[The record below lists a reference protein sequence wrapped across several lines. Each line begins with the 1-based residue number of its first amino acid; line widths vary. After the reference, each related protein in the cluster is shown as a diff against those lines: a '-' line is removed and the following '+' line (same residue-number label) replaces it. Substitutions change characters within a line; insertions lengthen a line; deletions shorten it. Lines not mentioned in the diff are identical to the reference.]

1 MADTTHSPTPA
12 KGWKIDKAW
21 VAIVL
26 IPLVL
31 AVFEPAEVWPMIT
44 FALTALMHTA
54 PFILFAILAVAY
66 LKSTGAENLLARA
79 FAGREVRMIVLAAL
93 AGGLSP
99 FCSCE
104 VIPFIAALL
113 AVGAPLSAVM
123 AFWLSSPLMDP
134 AMFAITAGTLGT
146 GFAVAKTIAAVSIGL
161 FGGFTVKAMAKTVLF
176 SDPLKNTPAK
186 ACCASSGC
194 GAGSAADVY
203 AGEVNWRFWQQADRR
218 TTFRDTAFEN
228 LMFLGKWLLLAYM
241 IEALMLRF
249 IPADMVAQVLGGS
262 GIGPILLAAIVGA
275 PAYLN
280 GYAAVPMV
288 AALLEQGMSNGA
300 AMSFVIA
307 GGVSCIPAAV
317 AVWALVKPRVF
328 AAYLGLAVIGAI
340 VAGLSWGAIA

>member
-1 MADTTHSPTPA
+1 MADTTHSQPPA
-12 KGWKIDKAW
+12 KKWKIDKAW
-21 VAIVL
+21 LTILL
-26 IPLVL
+26 IPVVL
-31 AVFEPAEVWPMIT
+31 AVFAPTEVWPMIT
-44 FALTALMHTA
+44 FAFTALMHTA
-54 PFILFAILAVAY
+54 PFILFAIFAVAY
-66 LKSTGAENLLARA
+66 LKATGAENLLARA
-79 FAGREVRMIVLAAL
+79 FEGKEVRMIAFAAF

-134 AMFAITAGTLGT
+134 AMFAITAGTLGS
-146 GFAVAKTIAAVSIGL
+146 GFAIAKTVAAVSIGL
-161 FGGFTVKAMAKTVLF
+161 FGGFTVRAFAKTALF
-176 SDPLKNTPAK
+176 ADPLKNTPVASCSTSSN
-186 ACCASSGC
+186 CCGGSG
-194 GAGSAADVY
+194 ADVY
-203 AGEVNWRFWQQADRR
+203 SGDVNWKFWIEAKRR
-218 TTFRDTAFEN
+218 LTFRDTGLEN
-228 LMFLGKWLLLAYM
+228 LLFLSKWLLLAYM
-241 IEALMLRF
+241 IEALMLRY
-249 IPADMVAQVLGGS
+249 IPAELVAQVLGGS

-288 AALLEQGMSNGA
+288 AALLDQGMSNGA

-307 GGVSCIPAAV
+307 GGVSCIPAAI

-340 VAGLSWGAIA
+340 IAGLAWGAIA

>member
-1 MADTTHSPTPA
+1 MADTAHTPKRFGNWRPDGA
-12 KGWKIDKAW
+12 V

-26 IPLVL
+26 IPVIL
-31 AVFEPAEVWPMIT
+31 AIFAPAEVWPTIS
-44 FALTALMHTA
+44 FGVRALLHTA

-66 LKSTGAENLLARA
+66 LKSTSAESLLARA
-79 FAGREVRMIVLAAL
+79 FEGREMRMIVLAAF

-146 GFAVAKTIAAVSIGL
+146 GFAVAKTVAAVSIGL
-161 FGGFTVKAMAKTVLF
+161 FGGFSVRALAKTALF
-176 SDPLKNTPAK
+176 ADPLKNAPVSS
-186 ACCASSGC
+186 CCASSGC
-194 GAGSAADVY
+194 GSGADVY
-203 AGEVNWRFWQQADRR
+203 ADAVNWRFWQEPSRRDTFRR
-218 TTFRDTAFEN
+218 TAIEN
-228 LMFLGKWLLLAYM
+228 MLFLGKWLLLAYM
-241 IEALMLRF
+241 IEALMLRY
-249 IPADMVAQVLGGS
+249 IPADLVAQMLGGN
-262 GIGPILLAAIVGA
+262 GIGPILLGAIVGA

-328 AAYLGLAVIGAI
+328 AAYLSLAVIGAVI
-340 VAGLSWGAIA
+340 AGLIWGTIA

>member
-1 MADTTHSPTPA
+1 MAETTHSHPPSRS
-12 KGWKIDKAW
+12 WKIDKAW
-21 VAIVL
+21 VAILL
-26 IPLVL
+26 IPIIL
-31 AVFEPAEVWPMIT
+31 AVFAPGEVWPMIT

-66 LKSTGAENLLARA
+66 LKATGAESLLARA
-79 FAGREVRMIVLAAL
+79 FEGREVRMIVMAAF

-104 VIPFIAALL
+104 VIPFIAAML
-113 AVGAPLSAVM
+113 AVGAPLGAVM

-161 FGGFTVKAMAKTVLF
+161 FGGFTVRAMAKTAVF
-176 SDPLKNTPAK
+176 ADPLKNAPAA
-186 ACCASSGC
+186 ACCSSSGC
-194 GAGSAADVY
+194 GTGSGADIY
-203 AGEVNWRFWQQADRR
+203 SGEVNWRFWSDPTRR
-218 TTFRDTAFEN
+218 STFRATALEN
-228 LMFLGKWLLLAYM
+228 LLFLGKWLLLAYM
-241 IEALMLRF
+241 IEALMLRYV
-249 IPADMVAQVLGGS
+249 PADLVAQVLGGS

-307 GGVSCIPAAV
+307 GGVSCIPAAI

-328 AAYLGLAVIGAI
+328 AAYLVLAVIGAI
-340 VAGLSWGAIA
+340 AAGLTWGAIA